1 MEKEGMNY
9 DAWPAIFFF
18 YCFCAEKMIYYQ
30 SMYCNLGFG
39 HHNIVS
45 IIEQLQNFNTY
56 LN

>member
-9 DAWPAIFFF
+9 DARLAIFF
-18 YCFCAEKMIYYQ
+18 CSFCPEKMIYNQ

-39 HHNIVS
+39 YHNIVS
-45 IIEQLQNFNTY
+45 IEQLQNFNTY